1 MLTQLGYN
9 FESGGREVKI
19 SREVAR
25 YAEEAAGAA
34 HIRAAVARLP
44 AAAPDIPEGMRLQ
57 FRGSPQRC
65 HHLPHEAR
73 HLSILL
79 YLRSLRVSCDIHGG

>member
-1 MLTQLGYN
+1 MLTQFDNN
-9 FESGGREVKI
+9 FESCGCQVKI

-44 AAAPDIPEGMRLQ
+44 AAAPDIPEGVQLQ
-57 FRGSPQRC
+57 FRGSPQRS